1 MRHAEAEF
9 RWLGAGAD
17 VLAPALRQRLPQAA
31 RGLAKPG
38 RPA

>member
-9 RWLGAGAD
+9 GRLGAGAE
-17 VLAPALRQRLPQAA
+17 VLAPALRQRLALAA
-31 RGLAKPG
+31 RGLAEPG

>member
-9 RWLGAGAD
+9 GRLGAGAE
-17 VLAPALRQRLPQAA
+17 VLAPALRQRLPEAA
-31 RGLAKPG
+31 RGLGQPG